1 MTPKDA
7 ETLDKLFRY
16 FHDTLVNHCRR
27 KEYSVSDSEE
37 FVAEAF
43 YRLTKNIDK
52 VTDRSLKEQRAWL
65 YSTVGNVIREHNRK
79 NKFILKD
86 NLDEVEYSD
95 SPEDVCE
102 NISMKNTCSVL
113 IKDIYEKLEDDK
125 IEFLEKYEKGEII
138 YSEIAEEENM
148 NYNTVKSQSYRK
160 LVAIRKAAQEVLEEH
175 GIEISTFKDLK

>member
-27 KEYSVSDSEE
+27 KEFSVSDSEE

-65 YSTVGNVIREHNRK
+65 Y
-79 NKFILKD
+79 
-86 NLDEVEYSD
+86 
-95 SPEDVCE
+95 
-102 NISMKNTCSVL
+102 
-113 IKDIYEKLEDDK
+113 
-125 IEFLEKYEKGEII
+125 
-138 YSEIAEEENM
+138 
-148 NYNTVKSQSYRK
+148 
-160 LVAIRKAAQEVLEEH
+160 
-175 GIEISTFKDLK
+175 